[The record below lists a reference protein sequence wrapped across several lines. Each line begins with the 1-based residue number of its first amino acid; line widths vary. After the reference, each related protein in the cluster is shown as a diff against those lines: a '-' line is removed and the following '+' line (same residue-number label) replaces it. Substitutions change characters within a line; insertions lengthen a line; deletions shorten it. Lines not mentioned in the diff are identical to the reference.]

1 MEETLDKALKKIAD
15 EITVM
20 EENYIKEA
28 EDGEY
33 LYLLHDKDRELY
45 DRVWEGIR
53 TGDVVIDV
61 RATYHIPSNIQ
72 EAALHTD
79 AIFQGEM
86 ETQICPESFT
96 EDEWRALKLYAED
109 KLQGDVRPDFIL
121 KPERYQD
128 TMLVYS
134 TFYLYVLYLEA
145 ARV

>member
-1 MEETLDKALKKIAD
+1 MEEILDRALKKIAD
-15 EITVM
+15 EITFM

-28 EDGEY
+28 ENGEY
-33 LYLLHDKDRELY
+33 LYLLQDKDRELY

-61 RATYHIPSNIQ
+61 RTTYHIPSNIQ

-79 AIFQGEM
+79 TIFQGEM
-86 ETQICPESFT
+86 EIQICPESFT
-96 EDEWRALKLYAED
+96 ESEWLALKLYAAD
-109 KLQGDVRPDFIL
+109 KLQGNVRPDFIL
-121 KPERYQD
+121 KPERYQE

-145 ARV
+145 AQV

>member
-1 MEETLDKALKKIAD
+1 MKEVLDTALKKIAD
-15 EITVM
+15 IITATQ
-20 EENYIKEA
+20 ENYIKEA
-28 EDGEY
+28 ENEEY
-33 LYLLHDKDRELY
+33 LYLLWDKDRELH
-45 DRVWEGIR
+45 DRVWEGLR

-61 RATYHIPSNIQ
+61 RTTYYIPSNVQ
-72 EAALHTD
+72 KAALHID

-96 EDEWRALKLYAED
+96 EDEWRALKLYAAE
-109 KLQGDVRPDFIL
+109 KLQGNVRPDFIL
-121 KPERYQD
+121 KPERYQN

>member
-1 MEETLDKALKKIAD
+1 MEEILDRALKKVAD
-15 EITVM
+15 MITVT

-28 EDGEY
+28 GDGEY
-33 LYLLHDKDRELY
+33 LYLLQDKDRELY

-96 EDEWRALKLYAED
+96 EDEWRALKLYAAD
-109 KLQGDVRPDFIL
+109 KLRGDVRPDFIL
-121 KPERYQD
+121 KPERYQE

-145 ARV
+145 AQV